1 MLLLSV
7 QQLRL
12 VSPFNFGF
20 PYLIMLYIWELR
32 CIYLYADE
40 TRVKEFKLK
49 SMWRSPNGTI
59 RNILNGS
66 LSALSYFLK
75 YKV

>member
-20 PYLIMLYIWELR
+20 PYSI
-32 CIYLYADE
+32 IYWGIKVHLLFADE

-66 LSALSYFLK
+66 LSALSYF
-75 YKV
+75 